1 MSDLSHKG
9 VLSPKNGAIS
19 QYELDGIE
27 YGELD
32 PCETM
37 SPQLL
42 EDTCRDM
49 LGENWRERIVFENEG
64 GSE

>member
-1 MSDLSHKG
+1 MSDLSYKG
-9 VLSPKNGAIS
+9 VLSPGNGAIS
-19 QYELDGIE
+19 QFVLDRYE

-32 PCETM
+32 LCETM